1 MCNSRLVYY
10 SCSVWCNYLP
20 SDICHLPRATLRLM
34 RKLPLTIKLRM
45 WLDYLKYLIFLQQGE
60 TIRVLMGFLIFIL
73 SVYLL
78 EHELVSKLKD
88 PHGEQTLNLIIILI
102 IIKFIWESYVTQSE
116 LRSYFHIQR
125 SILRNNLTKPYVSP
139 NPKEKENGFQAV
151 EIPGN
156 KADLIFVS
164 EKVNEYIRQTPLP
177 ITLSTHKQ
185 QEMRKY
191 IHKHREILLQYFNH
205 YFFNSLH
212 SNRQFTNERK
222 LCLSKDINLNSKQAV
237 CHVGG
242 YYDSFVTN
250 QVSGTTLLIK
260 DKVHTTITTE
270 HIFPSVQDGDGNHF
284 LSDISS
290 SQMNDHLGCST
301 IGFTKD
307 NFIILWTQGTN
318 NMFSK
323 DLLAPTGS
331 GSTNYSDLSHHNLQ
345 KTVIKTMERELSE
358 ETIYHSD
365 LSKEASSNLNQA
377 NLNKTLILGFYRWVT
392 RGGKP
397 EFTGIT
403 KLAGNADEYK
413 PRLEEMRSRA
423 PLKLKISSIDDLP
436 RVIGQIK
443 SRPNLSTP
451 LYMCLYQLEQ
461 VYKSHKEEL
470 KEFLFN

>member
-1 MCNSRLVYY
+1 
-10 SCSVWCNYLP
+10 
-20 SDICHLPRATLRLM
+20 M

-60 TIRVLMGFLIFIL
+60 TVRVLMGFLIFVL

-78 EHELVSKLKD
+78 EHELVSKFKD
-88 PHGEQTLNLIIILI
+88 PHGEQTISLIIILI

-139 NPKEKENGFQAV
+139 GLKEKENGFEAL

-164 EKVNEYIRQTPLP
+164 EKINKYIRHTPLP
-177 ITLSTHKQ
+177 IILSTHKQ

-212 SNRQFTNERK
+212 SNRQFTNEKK
-222 LCLSKDINLNSKQAV
+222 LCLSKDITLNSKQAV

-270 HIFPSVQDGDGNHF
+270 HIFPSVQDGDGNHL

-290 SQMNDHLGCST
+290 SQMNDHIGCST

-307 NFIILWTQGTN
+307 NFIILWTQGSN

-331 GSTNYSDLSHHNLQ
+331 GSVNYSDLTHRNLQ
-345 KTVIKTMERELSE
+345 QTVIKTMERELSE
-358 ETIYHSD
+358 ETIYQPDRSE
-365 LSKEASSNLNQA
+365 KNQTDF
-377 NLNKTLILGFYRWVT
+377 NKVEPNKTLILGFYRWVT

-403 KLAGNADEYK
+403 KLAGNASEYK
-413 PRLEEMRSRA
+413 PRLGEMRSRA
-423 PLKLKISSIDDLP
+423 PLKLKVSEFNNLP
-436 RVIGQIK
+436 KIIEEIK
-443 SRPNLSTP
+443 SHNSISTP

-461 VYKSHKEEL
+461 MYNNNKEEL
-470 KEFLFN
+470 KNFLS